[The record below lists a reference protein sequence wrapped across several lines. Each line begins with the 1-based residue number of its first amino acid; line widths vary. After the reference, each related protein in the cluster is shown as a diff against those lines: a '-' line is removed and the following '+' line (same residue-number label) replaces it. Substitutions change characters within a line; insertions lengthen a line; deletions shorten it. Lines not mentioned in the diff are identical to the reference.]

1 MTAPLPPDEPAATHT
16 AAPGA
21 RMDRVAS
28 RVSHWLASAAAS
40 VGLPGSAA
48 PPAPQP
54 RDWALWRAACDGHAP
69 SANRLVRELTP
80 QAYGLAIQMVGKAE
94 DAQDAVQ
101 DAFLRLWRSHPS
113 DTHGAKLATYFNTIV
128 LNCCRSQL
136 TSRREWATEHEAL
149 TELHDAQQLRD
160 AEAGVAGQAALGSE
174 TSAVHTTAPAQLQA
188 ALAQLPARQR
198 MAIAMWT
205 YADASATDIARTLDI
220 DPNAAHQLL
229 HRAKSA
235 LRSQLEAGGRP

>member
-1 MTAPLPPDEPAATHT
+1 
-16 AAPGA
+16 
-21 RMDRVAS
+21 MDRVTS
-28 RVSHWLASAAAS
+28 RLSHWLASAAAS
-40 VGLPGSAA
+40 VGLPSSAGPQA
-48 PPAPQP
+48 AQQQQP

-69 SANRLVRELTP
+69 SATRLVRELTP
-80 QAYGLAIQMVGKAE
+80 QAYGLALQMVRKAE

-136 TSRREWATEHEAL
+136 TSRREWATEHAAL

-160 AEAGVAGQAALGSE
+160 GSEGAAAAAGAEA
-174 TSAVHTTAPAQLQA
+174 SAVHTTAPAQLQA

-205 YADASATDIARTLDI
+205 YADASAADIARTLDI

-235 LRSQLEAGGRP
+235 LRSQLAAGGRP